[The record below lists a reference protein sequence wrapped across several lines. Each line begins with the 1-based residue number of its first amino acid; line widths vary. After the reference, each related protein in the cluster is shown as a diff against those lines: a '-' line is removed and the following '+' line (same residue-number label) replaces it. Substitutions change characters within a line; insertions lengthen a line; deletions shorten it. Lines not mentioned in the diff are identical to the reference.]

1 MNSPST
7 VSFTYDT
14 WDASILSSPLQAH
27 GGSAMLAGIGGDLA
41 MKSISVA
48 ALAVLMSG
56 CVSAPPTPTPTPATT
71 TSTAAA
77 PVVLSDADR
86 AAIEAGTRASL
97 PNAPAD
103 ATFRTMTATRGSDG
117 VVTACGYVN
126 AKDSS
131 GGNTGDKP
139 FIGVMTG
146 AGFSVTAMGGSDA
159 ETIAVQAQCARHRIN
174 I

>member
-1 MNSPST
+1 
-7 VSFTYDT
+7 
-14 WDASILSSPLQAH
+14 
-27 GGSAMLAGIGGDLA
+27 MLARIGEIWHEINFCGGLG
-41 MKSISVA
+41 
-48 ALAVLMSG
+48 LLMAG
-56 CVSAPPTPTPTPATT
+56 CVSAPPTPAPTT

-77 PVVLSDADR
+77 PVTLSDADR

-97 PNAPAD
+97 QNAPAD
-103 ATFRTMTATRGSDG
+103 ATFRTMTASRGSDG
-117 VVTACGYVN
+117 VVTVCGYVN

-146 AGFSVTAMGGSDA
+146 AGFSVTGMGGADA
-159 ETIAVQAQCARHRIN
+159 ETIAVQTQCARRRIN